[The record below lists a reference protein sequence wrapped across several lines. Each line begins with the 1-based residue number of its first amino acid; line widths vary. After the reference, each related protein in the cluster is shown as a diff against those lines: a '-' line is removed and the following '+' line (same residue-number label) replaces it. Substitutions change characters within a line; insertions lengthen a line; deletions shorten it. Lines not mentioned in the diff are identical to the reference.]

1 MLFLFDMLFQI
12 AHCKGVKK
20 FIKKNSLEQFIT
32 TAKKIGCPMN
42 KYKVLQLELS
52 NKWVISWCFLPGG
65 VEVEN
70 IKENLHYY
78 CQTI

>member
-1 MLFLFDMLFQI
+1 MSFLFDMLFQI

-52 NKWVISWCFLPGG
+52 NK
-65 VEVEN
+65 
-70 IKENLHYY
+70 
-78 CQTI
+78 